1 MNDPQDF
8 YNNLLKD
15 HYMLRCKEQ
24 EMIIDSLLYD
34 LSQRDRLIRDLSV
47 LLHSGGLLNI
57 DVYDVITYARNMTSR
72 YVDNISCEETIETLK
87 SILKQ
92 NEAIRK
98 V

>member
-15 HYMLRCKEQ
+15 HYMLRCKDQ
-24 EMIIDSLLYD
+24 EMIIDSLLD
-34 LSQRDRLIRDLSV
+34 AISQKDKLIKDLSV
-47 LLHSGGLLNI
+47 LLHCGGLLNI
-57 DVYDVITYARNMTSR
+57 EICDVIIYARKMTAH
-72 YVDNISCEETIETLK
+72 YINNTSCEEQIETLK
-87 SILKQ
+87 SILKR